1 MFRKILIITALIL
14 GSLVLLTS
22 GAAAVLYF
30 THAGEYIVP
39 ATTTDNP
46 ALPAVELEGNRFH
59 AEIFGNPGNPV
70 AIVLHR
76 GPGGDYRSI
85 MPPPPWLMNTL
96 SSFTIREE
104 AASLRG

>member
-1 MFRKILIITALIL
+1 MF
-14 GSLVLLTS
+14 
-22 GAAAVLYF
+22 
-30 THAGEYIVP
+30 VP
-39 ATTTDNP
+39 ATTADNP

-59 AEIFGNPGNPV
+59 AETVGNPGNPV

-76 GPGGDYRSI
+76 GPGCDYRFI
-85 MPPPPWLMNTL
+85 MPLSARLMNTL